1 MQRTTTQGTTI
12 VRTAGYLPLLCLL
25 AACAGLE
32 EVVAPP
38 GVSLRNVEVT
48 QLALTGQTFLLGF
61 DVTNPNPF
69 PLPVDVVR
77 YDVRLDGLRFASG
90 STTAAFS
97 VPARSDG
104 EFAIEVE
111 LDLLK
116 TTPALLYLIKDG
128 TERDIPYELSGEFG
142 IDLPYVKPVA
152 FGTRGEIRLAAASFR
167 AQLP

>member
-1 MQRTTTQGTTI
+1 MRSATTYRATGI
-12 VRTAGYLPLLCLL
+12 LPLLFML
-25 AACAGLE
+25 ASCAGLE

-48 QLALTGQTFLLGF
+48 RLALTGQTFLLGF

-69 PLPVDVVR
+69 PLPVDAIR
-77 YDVRLDGLRFASG
+77 YDVRLDGHRFASG
-90 STTAAFS
+90 HTPTAFS
-97 VPARSDG
+97 VPARSDS

-111 LDLLK
+111 LDLIR

-128 TERDIPYELSGEFG
+128 TETDIPYELSGEFG

-152 FGTRGEIRLAAASFR
+152 FRAAGEIRLAAGSFR